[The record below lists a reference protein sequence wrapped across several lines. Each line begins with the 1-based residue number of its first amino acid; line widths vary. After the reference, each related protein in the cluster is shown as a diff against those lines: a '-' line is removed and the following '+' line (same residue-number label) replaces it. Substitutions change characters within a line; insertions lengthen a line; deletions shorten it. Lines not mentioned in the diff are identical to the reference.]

1 MFERFTERARQ
12 VVVLAQE
19 EARTLKHNYIG
30 TEHIL
35 LGLLREEEGLAA
47 RVLESLDITVER
59 VRAQVVRIVGSGE
72 EVTSGQIP
80 FTPRAKK
87 VLELALREALSLGHN
102 YIGTEHIL
110 LGLVRENEGVAAR
123 ILLDFDADSEK
134 IRNEVIRMLSGPGG
148 RRQGS
153 GQGASAAGAGAG
165 AAQGEG
171 KKSSK
176 LLDQFGRNLT
186 KLAAEGKLDPV
197 VGRETEIERIMQI
210 LSRRTK
216 NNPVLIG
223 EPGVGKTAV
232 VEGLAQRITNADVP
246 ELLKGKQ
253 IYTLDLAALVAGS
266 KYRGEFEERLKK
278 VMKEITQRGDIILF
292 IDELHNLVGAGA
304 AEGAIDAASILK
316 PALARGELQT
326 IGATTLD
333 EYRKYLER
341 DSALER
347 RFQQIRVDEP
357 STEETQQI
365 LKGLRDRYESHHK
378 VDITDEALE
387 AAAELADRY
396 ISDRFL
402 PDKAIDLIDE
412 AASRMRIKSMT
423 APPVYRE
430 LEEEIETTR
439 REKEAAIENQ
449 EFEKAAHLRDA

>member
-123 ILLDFDADSEK
+123 ILLDFDADAEK
-134 IRNEVIRMLSGPGG
+134 IRNEIIRMLSGPG
-148 RRQGS
+148 RRQ
-153 GQGASAAGAGAG
+153 AGAGGPAG
-165 AAQGEG
+165 E
-171 KKSSK
+171 KSKSSK
-176 LLDQFGRNLT
+176 LLDQFGRNFT
-186 KLAAEGKLDPV
+186 KQASEGKLDPV
-197 VGRETEIERIMQI
+197 VGRQTEIERIMQI
-210 LSRRTK
+210 LSRRQK

-232 VEGLAQRITNADVP
+232 VEGLAQRIAGGQVP

-292 IDELHNLVGAGA
+292 I
-304 AEGAIDAASILK
+304 
-316 PALARGELQT
+316 GELQT

-357 STEETQQI
+357 TTEETVQI

-378 VDITDEALE
+378 VEITDEALE

-396 ISDRFL
+396 ISDRQL

-423 APPVYRE
+423 SPPIYRE
-430 LEEEIETTR
+430 LEEEIEDTR
-439 REKEAAIENQ
+439 RAKEE
-449 EFEKAAHLRDA
+449 